1 MNELLLCIL
10 IFVTVVTIVLIYYMY
25 SKKNLEKYSTNS
37 FNKKSFFYY
46 DKIEDDTNKSILA
59 IDETQKHA
67 FYIVN
72 FSPNVTI
79 KELVFPMAQLPFVV
93 YYKTEEAKALFL
105 IVCKI
110 YDMDT
115 SQVIFEKQD
124 EKFAS
129 VKDAQLFVT
138 LIPIDEFESIR
149 TLRNMKVYNYTNI
162 DQKKL
167 SVLLPYAQFL
177 HQDIKPSNSVYKF
190 INFDTCIYQNN
201 KKYTSNDL
209 KTNKLVQNFYNMLGY
224 KIIQKKQVTFSD
236 DVIVQK
242 YVKDRVTFTMEE
254 NVNGKITRMVRE
266 EFIEF
271 MVVDDLEKM
280 LNASVQI
287 GDVIILKKQ
296 KHVIENNKYIFV
308 GDNKLVTAI
317 PLVYDNAIND
327 DNNEFILY
335 KSNEAYFVQLYD
347 KVYFTN
353 IDKGAI
359 ILKKYNKENI
369 IYLECKKITDVEK
382 FDQYECV
389 TNQTIKFKGQCES
402 DYTLDGTRKKSF
414 DVWDR
419 RCKYNSEC
427 PFFSL
432 DNYKGGCNDNGFCE
446 MPLGVKNIG
455 YRTFLTGNDSPECP
469 YKDKSGKC
477 IF

>member
-10 IFVTVVTIVLIYYMY
+10 IFVTVVTTVLIYYMY
-25 SKKNLEKYSTNS
+25 SKKCLEKYSTNS
-37 FNKKSFFYY
+37 FIKKNFFYF
-46 DKIEDDTNKSILA
+46 DKIEDDPNKSLLA

-67 FYIVN
+67 FYMIN
-72 FSPNVTI
+72 FSPNVVS
-79 KELVFPMAQLPFVV
+79 KELVFPLAQLPFVV

-105 IVCKI
+105 IVCKT

-115 SQVIFEKQD
+115 SQVVFEKQD
-124 EKFAS
+124 EMFAS
-129 VKDAQLFVT
+129 VKYAQLFVT
-138 LIPIDEFESIR
+138 LIPVDEFESIR
-149 TLRNMKVYNYTNI
+149 KLKNIKVFNYSNI

-167 SVLLPYAQFL
+167 NVLVPYAQFL
-177 HQDIKPSNSVYKF
+177 HQDIQASNSVYKF

-201 KKYTSNDL
+201 KKYTNNEL
-209 KTNKLVQNFYNMLGY
+209 TTNKLVQNFYEMLGY

-236 DVIVQK
+236 VVTVQK
-242 YVKDRVTFTMEE
+242 YVKARVTFTMEE
-254 NVNGKITRMVRE
+254 NVKGKITRMVRE

-271 MVVDDLEKM
+271 MILDDLEKM

-287 GDVIILKKQ
+287 GDVIILKNQ
-296 KHVIENNKYIFV
+296 KHVIENNQYIFI
-308 GDNKLVTAI
+308 GDNKLVTAV
-317 PLVYDNAIND
+317 PLIYDNSIND
-327 DNNEFILY
+327 TKNEVILY
-335 KSNEAYFVQLYD
+335 KSNDAYFVQLYD

-359 ILKKYNKENI
+359 VLKKYNKENI

-389 TNQTIKFKGQCES
+389 TNQNIKFKGQCES
-402 DYTLDGTRKKSF
+402 DYTLDGIRKKSF

-432 DNYKGGCNDNGFCE
+432 DNYKGGCNDNGYCE
-446 MPLGVKNIG
+446 MPLGVTNIG
-455 YRTFLTGNDSPECP
+455 YRTFLTGNNSPECP